1 MAIIDDKTTRLGLPK
16 PNVQNFLQD
25 DVERLRESL
34 DDVDGVIATLN
45 ADKKLEASQVPDNLA
60 RLDAKGILL
69 PAQIPVKVVQK
80 DDNGKI
86 PLALIPQAAINSKY
100 DASNESTML
109 GLQAIVGDICRRT
122 DLNTYFMLV
131 DTPAS
136 NLANW
141 RRWHEDAFYD
151 RFATKANP
159 LEGITGPLALKAE
172 GVGDYDAAT
181 MKQLRSVANT
191 GDAATM
197 SGVMNNFIGA
207 VEWFNGS
214 RETIPSGY
222 IAADG
227 LLVSRTDP
235 KTSDL
240 WAAVN
245 SGMLVSVTD
254 ALWLNSGFATNIYAN
269 RGSYSTGDGS
279 TTFRVPD
286 LNGMVANS
294 IGAVFLRGSNTNV
307 NAFGSPGN
315 IYPNRAP
322 NITGS
327 FAGRATDAANGAIFG
342 GAGAITL
349 AKTGSPG
356 GFLMIDPNGST
367 RTPDIATF
375 DASKSSPAYG
385 RIGPD
390 GATVTG
396 EVAPNA
402 ATGIWIIRANGS
414 FQAANSAFNV
424 LNSDATSP
432 ALGTAVYGGTLTSI
446 YNIGK
451 KPKIGTG
458 MRAEYTIGQL
468 LYGSSIST
476 TLYNDDGSAN
486 GIFKTGFLTGS
497 VKDWASAE
505 GAADS
510 QTMRVLS
517 MDNGG
522 VWGGQFGMVD
532 NGDTNNGFNCT
543 PYVRSLYNG
552 AFTGWTKVITA
563 RNSGWSVVDPTKGR
577 TIPNTE
583 FLAPTGMY
591 SARGSEI
598 GTPGGLTTGGFGL
611 IQFTGSSS
619 SYRCQ
624 LAAQDGS
631 GGRLFIRSST
641 VLTGQTK
648 STWNPQGWTEFAK
661 TTTSDARI
669 KRRIQNV
676 SGRESLANIQKM
688 APVSF
693 IYINDEKNRI
703 RRGFIAQDLEKID
716 PNYVHDRMDENEYRN
731 LDTGALLV
739 DALAAIKVLAE
750 RVERLEGRA

>member
-151 RFATKANP
+151 KFATKANP

-172 GVGDYDAAT
+172 GVSDYDAAT

-279 TTFRVPD
+279 TNFRLPD

-294 IGAVFLRGSNTNV
+294 IGAVFLRGSNNNV
-307 NAFGSPGN
+307 ASFGGPGN

-322 NITGS
+322 NIKGTFTTLVNDYNYGVIGGSSGS
-327 FAGRATDAANGAIFG
+327 FIQVPQDKKRPTVTQDSGPNSAAGSA
-342 GAGAITL
+342 
-349 AKTGSPG
+349 S
-356 GFLMIDPNGST
+356 
-367 RTPDIATF
+367 F
-375 DASKSSPAYG
+375 DASASSPAYG
-385 RIGPD
+385 RISPD
-390 GATVTG
+390 GTTVTG

-414 FQAANSAFNV
+414 FQAANSAWKVIAQDAVKPAVTVQGKGGELQTEYWINGQCDTRGFLRADHIIGGSRYLRIGV
-424 LNSDATSP
+424 LSNSSTDAEVGPYYSMDFM
-432 ALGTAVYGGTLTSI
+432 GDGTLLLKNYASAPGFYGTNI
-446 YNIGK
+446 YAGMSARKPVVGQGYFAEGGIQGNQEGK
-451 KPKIGTG
+451 PFTFLAHHKLQDGTPLFDLWYSFGALQQPGVGSFETMASTLTCTNGTDPKFT
-458 MRAEYTIGQL
+458 RQWRFQ
-468 LYGSSIST
+468 
-476 TLYNDDGSAN
+476 NN
-486 GIFKTGFLTGS
+486 GYLTGPLAGS
-497 VKDWASAE
+497 
-505 GAADS
+505 GA
-510 QTMRVLS
+510 
-517 MDNGG
+517 
-522 VWGGQFGMVD
+522 
-532 NGDTNNGFNCT
+532 
-543 PYVRSLYNG
+543 
-552 AFTGWTKVITA
+552 
-563 RNSGWSVVDPTKGR
+563 
-577 TIPNTE
+577 
-583 FLAPTGMY
+583 
-591 SARGSEI
+591 
-598 GTPGGLTTGGFGL
+598 
-611 IQFTGSSS
+611 SSS
-619 SYRCQ
+619 SLVFDDSTFAHTVTMSKLYT
-624 LAAQDGS
+624 LANPSDQSLKRNIQDYDT
-631 GGRLFIRSST
+631 R
-641 VLTGQTK
+641 K
-648 STWNPQGWTEFAK
+648 
-661 TTTSDARI
+661 
-669 KRRIQNV
+669 
-676 SGRESLANIQKM
+676 SLANIQAM
-688 APVSF
+688 RFRSF
-693 IYINDEKNRI
+693 IFNDDPLGRT
-703 RRGFIAQDLEKID
+703 RRGMIAQEVQKID
-716 PNYVHDRMDENEYRN
+716 ESYVHDMAGTLT
-731 LDTGALLV
+731 LDTSLLLA

>member
-1 MAIIDDKTTRLGLPK
+1 MTIIDDKTTRLGLPK

-136 NLANW
+136 NIANW

-151 RFATKANP
+151 KFATKANP
-159 LEGITGPLALKAE
+159 LEGITGPLPLKAE

-181 MKQLRSVANT
+181 MKQLRAIANT

-214 RETIPSGY
+214 RETLPPGY
-222 IAADG
+222 VAADG
-227 LLVSRTDP
+227 QTLNRADWP
-235 KTSDL
+235 DL
-240 WAAVN
+240 WAAVA
-245 SGMLVSVTD
+245 SSMLKSVTEVQ
-254 ALWLNSGFATNIYAN
+254 WNTRSTNARGSFYYF
-269 RGSYSTGDGS
+269 RGSYSQGNGS
-279 TTFRVPD
+279 LTSGSTFRVPD
-286 LNGMVANS
+286 LNGGQAGDGS
-294 IGAVFLRGSNTNV
+294 IQNTFLNGSAPSLAGNV
-307 NAFGSPGN
+307 GQLRESA
-315 IYPNRAP
+315 AP
-322 NITGS
+322 NITGIFFTGTNNKDAS
-327 FAGRATDAANGAIFG
+327 AASGSIYLSKQDGGETNLTVTGTDKSDKMA
-342 GAGAITL
+342 
-349 AKTGSPG
+349 
-356 GFLMIDPNGST
+356 
-367 RTPDIATF
+367 F
-375 DASKSSPAYG
+375 DASRSDRVY
-385 RIGPD
+385 
-390 GATVTG
+390 TG
-396 EVAPNA
+396 SAGELRPNTA
-402 ATGIWIIRANGS
+402 VGIWIIRASGS
-414 FQAANSAFNV
+414 FQAANTAFNV
-424 LNSDATSP
+424 LNSDATPP
-432 ALGTAVYGGTLTSI
+432 ASGTAVYGGTLTSI

-486 GIFKTGFLTGS
+486 GIFKTGFYTGS

-552 AFTGWTKVITA
+552 AFTEWTKVITA
-563 RNSGWSVVDPTKGR
+563 RNSGWSVVDPVKGR
-577 TIPNTE
+577 SIPNTE

-611 IQFTGSSS
+611 IQFTSSNS

-624 LAAQDGS
+624 LAAQDGN
-631 GGRLFIRSST
+631 GGRLFIRSSV
-641 VLTGQTK
+641 VLQGQTK
-648 STWNPQGWTEFAK
+648 PTWNTQGWTEFAK
-661 TTTSDARI
+661 TTTSDARL

-693 IYINDEKNRI
+693 IYINDDKNRI

-716 PNYVHDRMDENEYRN
+716 PNYIHDRMDENEFRN